1 MKARRTESGRSKQ
14 QGFALILM
22 VMVFIIGV
30 TWYGLGALG
39 KAAMQGYERDRVTA
53 AALKQAKEA
62 LLAYLVT
69 TAAMTTDTVDS
80 RQANPGRLP
89 CPESLSHP
97 GTVNEGKA
105 ADLLPGYTCGA
116 VGRLPWKSLGV
127 DQIRDGYGE
136 PLWYAVPLGT
146 WAKTTTATALT
157 INPGLAN
164 QMTYDGTASAV
175 VAVIIAPGAGLNTT
189 GEPGTPSGTCSGFAK
204 VNQLISTRNAVP
216 LIAANF
222 LECGDATGANY
233 TTIGTSPWSNDRTIS
248 ITAAEVM
255 DAIAG
260 AVADRMQRQVAP
272 ALEEWRSTQ
281 SLANWGAS
289 FLPYAS
295 TFTQPASNDLC
306 GNSGVVEGTIPVV
319 SAVGSTCTAWGG
331 GNVSGLL
338 GSLLFLGCAQSG
350 SNYQCFFFNTGF
362 GALTTRVTATVSNV
376 SGAFRAPITSAS
388 VTNDSGGTN
397 SNFSLTF
404 SPVTGSATLSV
415 DLSFGLL
422 GFLSLVTVTIPDLGN
437 AAMLSDSRMTW
448 FTGNDWSRYAYYT
461 IAPGA
466 KAGAASACSG
476 SGDPDCLTVSG
487 LPVANGNTDDK
498 RFVLTLMGRAVGSQ
512 AQPSAS
518 VTDYLES
525 HAQGTTSFT
534 SSVVTSAYND
544 RQATCPFKVTFTDST
559 TSVLCN

>member
-1 MKARRTESGRSKQ
+1 LRRTSHYGKQ
-14 QGFALILM
+14 RGFALILM
-22 VMVFIIGV
+22 AMAFIMGV
-30 TWYGLGALG
+30 AWFALSAIG
-39 KAAMQGYERDRVTA
+39 KAAPQGYERDQVTA
-53 AALKQAKEA
+53 AALKKAKEA
-62 LLAYLVT
+62 LLAYVVT
-69 TAAMTTDTVDS
+69 AAAMTTDSIDS
-80 RQANPGRLP
+80 RHANPGRLP

-97 GTVNEGKA
+97 GTTNEGVA
-105 ADLLPGYTCGA
+105 ADLTSGYTCGT

-146 WAKTTTATALT
+146 WAKTTSATTLT

-164 QMTYDGTASAV
+164 QLQYDGTANSV

-189 GEPGTPSGTCSGFAK
+189 GAGTPSGSCNGFAT
-204 VNQLISTRNAVP
+204 VNQLTSTRNSVP
-216 LIAANF
+216 LVAANY
-222 LECGDATGANY
+222 LECGNATGANY

-272 ALEEWRSTQ
+272 ALADWRGTQ
-281 SLANWGAS
+281 SLANWGTS

-319 SAVGSTCTAWGG
+319 NASGSTCTAWGS
-331 GNVSGLL
+331 GNASGLL
-338 GSLLFLGCAQSG
+338 GSLLFLGCGQAG
-350 SNYQCFFFNTGF
+350 SNYECFFFNTGF
-362 GALTTRVTATVSNV
+362 GALTTRVTATASNV
-376 SGAFRAPITSAS
+376 SGAFRAPITSAN
-388 VTNDSGGTN
+388 VTNDGGGTN

-404 SPVTGSATLSV
+404 SPVTGNASLSV
-415 DLSFGLL
+415 DISFGLL
-422 GFLSLVTVTIPDLGN
+422 GFLSFVTVTIPDLGD
-437 AAMLSDSRMTW
+437 AAILSDSRMTW
-448 FTGNDWSRYAYYT
+448 FTSNGWSRYAYYT
-461 IAPGA
+461 VAPGS

-476 SGDPDCLTVSG
+476 SGDPDCLTVAG
-487 LPVANGNTDDK
+487 LPAANGNTDDK

-512 AQPSAS
+512 TQPSAS
-518 VTDYLES
+518 ATDYLES
-525 HAQGTTSFT
+525 HTSGTSTFT

-544 RQATCPFKVTFTDST
+544 RQATCPFKVTFSDST